1 MSDPKLEEQIETYF
15 AKGDS
20 IYNIYADPSIDVFE
34 KEGEYPNIS
43 LFTLEG
49 EYNPEWDERGL
60 TNVSR
65 DESGVITGT
74 NIEGNIETR
83 NRDRTVTRGVSGWHG
98 SPRQSYLREK
108 MSELGTVLDE
118 SELSN
123 ISKSM
128 MKSGYGFRDDPRYTK
143 KGEMWSPFKLAQIY
157 RGETKDMDWRERRE
171 FDTIF
176 GDVVGDMTTEK
187 PTTNDK
193 VFEAINE

>member
-1 MSDPKLEEQIETYF
+1 MSDPILEEQIETYF
-15 AKGDS
+15 AQGDS

-34 KEGEYPNIS
+34 KEGEYPNIP

-83 NRDRTVTRGVSGWHG
+83 NRDRTVTGASGFYA
-98 SPRQSYLREK
+98 SDRQSYLRGK
-108 MSELGTVLDE
+108 MSELGDDVPF
-118 SELSN
+118 SELSD
-123 ISKSM
+123 ISTSM
-128 MKSGYGFRDDPRYTK
+128 MKSGYGFRDDPRYI

-157 RGETKDMDWRERRE
+157 RDETKDMDWRERRK
-171 FDTIF
+171 FDTMF

>member
-1 MSDPKLEEQIETYF
+1 MSDPILEEQIETYF
-15 AKGDS
+15 AQGDS

-34 KEGEYPNIS
+34 KEGEYPDIP
-43 LFTLEG
+43 LFTLGG
-49 EYNPEWDERGL
+49 EYNPEWEERGL

-83 NRDRTVTRGVSGWHG
+83 NRDRTVTGASGFYA
-98 SPRQSYLREK
+98 SDRQSYLREK

-157 RGETKDMDWRERRE
+157 RDETKDMDWRERRK
-171 FDTIF
+171 FDTMF